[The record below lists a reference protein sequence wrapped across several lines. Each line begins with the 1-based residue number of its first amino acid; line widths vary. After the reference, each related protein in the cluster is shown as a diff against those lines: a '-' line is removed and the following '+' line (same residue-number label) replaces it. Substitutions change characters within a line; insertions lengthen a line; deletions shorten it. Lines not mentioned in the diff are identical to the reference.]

1 MNWEG
6 KAKMKEE
13 QTEKTRTE
21 IDMCVQLHMAKFDS
35 DMDLH
40 ALVDGDGWDDQHKVF
55 TKSKESSRE
64 WRMMHGEEKV
74 S

>member
-1 MNWEG
+1 
-6 KAKMKEE
+6 
-13 QTEKTRTE
+13 
-21 IDMCVQLHMAKFDS
+21 MCVQLHMANFDS
-35 DMDLH
+35 DMVLH
-40 ALVDGDGWDDQHKVF
+40 ALVDSDGLDDQHKMF